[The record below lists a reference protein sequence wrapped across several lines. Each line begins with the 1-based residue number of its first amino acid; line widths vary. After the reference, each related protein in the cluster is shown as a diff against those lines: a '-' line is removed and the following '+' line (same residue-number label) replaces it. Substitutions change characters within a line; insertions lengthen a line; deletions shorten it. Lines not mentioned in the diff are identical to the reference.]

1 MDIIAPI
8 YFVSLGPGDPEL
20 ITVKG
25 LKILQQSD
33 VIFCPA
39 TQTPGGTICSRS
51 ADIVRALQIDTEKI
65 RMFVLPM
72 RKERSE
78 TWKVYDRLAEEAM
91 PFHAKEMRVAIV
103 AEGDAGFYTSI
114 QYIYTKFET
123 GQIPV
128 RRIAGIPA
136 FIAAGASGGLHIVK
150 QEERL
155 VVIPGNATLEE
166 LENYWDGNYTIV
178 IMKLSAC
185 MEVVRQYIDRHPDAV
200 FPVPAGGPGPAAD
213 RGQRHPD
220 AVFHYFE
227 NIGTEKE
234 YYTSDPSQ
242 IRQTKFPYFS
252 LIIIQKH
259 EYKDRY

>member
-91 PFHAKEMRVAIV
+91 SFHAKEMRVAIV

-150 QEERL
+150 QAERL

-166 LENYWDGNYTIV
+166 LENYWNGNYTIV

-200 FPVPAGGPGPAAD
+200 F
-213 RGQRHPD
+213 
-220 AVFHYFE
+220 HYFE

-234 YYTSDPSQ
+234 YYTPDPSQ

-259 EYKDRY
+259 EYEDRY

>member
-1 MDIIAPI
+1 MVDSI

-25 LKILQQSD
+25 LKRLQQSD

-39 TQTPGGTICSRS
+39 TRTQGGAVYSRS
-51 ADIVRALQIDTEKI
+51 ADIVRALQIDAEKI
-65 RMFVLPM
+65 KTFVLPM

-78 TWKVYDRLAEEAM
+78 TWKVYDQLAEDAARLYAEGL
-91 PFHAKEMRVAIV
+91 KVAIV

-114 QYIYTKFET
+114 QYIYSKFEAK
-123 GQIPV
+123 QIPI

-136 FIAAGASGGLHIVK
+136 FIAAGATGGLHIVK

-155 VVIPGNATLEE
+155 VVIPGNAEPDE
-166 LENYWDGNYTIV
+166 LMRYLKDNYTIV

-185 MEVVRQYIDRHPDAV
+185 IEAVHQCIDRCPEAN
-200 FPVPAGGPGPAAD
+200 
-213 RGQRHPD
+213 
-220 AVFHYFE
+220 FHYFE
-227 NIGTEKE
+227 NIGTENE
-234 YYTSDPSQ
+234 YYTSDPVR

-259 EYKDRY
+259 GL